1 MVCQKQDK
9 TGRAFIALGS
19 NLNDPVTQMER
30 AFSEIGNLPSTC
42 LLAHS
47 SLYCSA
53 PVGFQDQPDF
63 INAVALIETALEPH
77 ALLEALLAIEHQHGR
92 VRDLRNGPRVLD
104 LDVLLYDA
112 LVCHEHGLTL
122 PHPRMH
128 ERAFVLEP
136 LLEIAPDCMI
146 PGVGGAAD
154 CLANCDGQILEKITA
169 EHLPAKSVPAE
180 SSSEAARSGEMRST
194 GGSRIKINFG

>member
-1 MVCQKQDK
+1 MACQKFGSL
-9 TGRAFIALGS
+9 GRAFIALGS
-19 NLNDPVTQMER
+19 NLNDPITQLEH
-30 AFSEIGNLPSTC
+30 AFSDIDQLPGTR
-42 LLAHS
+42 LLARS

-92 VRDLRNGPRVLD
+92 VRNLRNGPRVLD
-104 LDVLLYDA
+104 LDVLLCDA

-136 LLEIAPDCMI
+136 LLEIAPDCVI
-146 PGVGGAAD
+146 PGVGAAVE
-154 CLANCDGQILEKITA
+154 CLANCDGQILEKLTT
-169 EHLPAKSVPAE
+169 
-180 SSSEAARSGEMRST
+180 GST
-194 GGSRIKINFG
+194 GATWKRTALL

>member
-1 MVCQKQDK
+1 MACQKQGPL
-9 TGRAFIALGS
+9 GRAFIALGS
-19 NLNDPVTQMER
+19 NLNDPAMQLEH
-30 AFSEIGNLPSTC
+30 AFQDIGRLPGR
-42 LLAHS
+42 LLARS

-63 INAVALIETALEPH
+63 INAVALVETALEPH
-77 ALLEALLAIEHQHGR
+77 ALLEALLDIEHRYGR

-136 LLEIAPDCMI
+136 LLEIAPDCVI
-146 PGVGGAAD
+146 PGVGAAVA
-154 CLANCDGQILEKITA
+154 CLANCGGQFLEKLTTG
-169 EHLPAKSVPAE
+169 HT
-180 SSSEAARSGEMRST
+180 GST
-194 GGSRIKINFG
+194 GKERIKMNSGW

>member
-1 MVCQKQDK
+1 MVCQKQGA

-19 NLNDPVTQMER
+19 NLNDPVTHMER
-30 AFSEIGNLPSTC
+30 AFGEIGKLPGTH
-42 LLAHS
+42 LLARS

-53 PVGFQDQPDF
+53 PVGYPDQPDF
-63 INAVALIETALEPH
+63 INAVASIETALEPH
-77 ALLEALLAIEHQHGR
+77 ALLEALLAIEQQHGR

-104 LDVLLYDA
+104 LDVLLYDD

-136 LLEIAPDCMI
+136 LLEIAPDCVI
-146 PGVGGAAD
+146 PRVGMVAD
-154 CLANCDGQILEKITA
+154 CLANCIGQILKKII
-169 EHLPAKSVPAE
+169 AE
-180 SSSEAARSGEMRST
+180 SAQRVPVAVSS
-194 GGSRIKINFG
+194 F

>member
-1 MVCQKQDK
+1 MACQKQGA

-19 NLNDPVTQMER
+19 NLNDPVTQLEH
-30 AFSEIGNLPSTC
+30 AFNDIGQLPGTR
-42 LLAHS
+42 LLARS

-63 INAVALIETALEPH
+63 INAVALVETTLEPH

-92 VRDLRNGPRVLD
+92 VRDLCNGPRVLD
-104 LDVLLYDA
+104 LDVLLYDE

-136 LLEIAPDCMI
+136 LLEIAPDCVI
-146 PGVGGAAD
+146 PSVGAAVA
-154 CLANCDGQILEKITA
+154 CLANCDGQILKKLTT
-169 EHLPAKSVPAE
+169 
-180 SSSEAARSGEMRST
+180 GYTGST
-194 GGSRIKINFG
+194 GKDRAKINFG

>member
-1 MVCQKQDK
+1 MACKK
-9 TGRAFIALGS
+9 IAPLGRAFVALGS
-19 NLNDPVTQMER
+19 NLDDPVMQLEH
-30 AFSEIGNLPSTC
+30 AFNAIGQLPGTR
-42 LLAHS
+42 LLARS

-53 PVGFQDQPDF
+53 PVGFQNQPDF

-77 ALLEALLAIEHQHGR
+77 ALLEALLAIEQQHGR

-136 LLEIAPDCMI
+136 LLEIAPDCVI
-146 PGVGGAAD
+146 PGVGAAAA
-154 CLANCDGQILEKITA
+154 CLANCAGQTLQKII
-169 EHLPAKSVPAE
+169 AE
-180 SSSEAARSGEMRST
+180 SAQRVPVAISL
-194 GGSRIKINFG
+194 